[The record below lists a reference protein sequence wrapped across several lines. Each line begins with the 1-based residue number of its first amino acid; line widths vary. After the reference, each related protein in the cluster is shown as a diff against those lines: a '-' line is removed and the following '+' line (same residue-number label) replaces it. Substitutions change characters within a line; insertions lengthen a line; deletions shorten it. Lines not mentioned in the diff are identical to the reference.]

1 MFSMVLPGKTAHPIV
16 SLPRK
21 EDLWM
26 NSNEPNVPAELFPSI
41 ATQLRAALGNI
52 HFAAA
57 ALAPAEARER
67 DPKIDASAALFDQG
81 YYRLLRIVDNLTA
94 AEYLSRETV
103 ASPVDQDI
111 VAAVSDLCAQSAS
124 LAGLMKLRLTFSSQE
139 KSHVCAFHK
148 NLLEQLLFQL
158 LSNAFKFTPAG
169 GSIAVDLRFSGGQV
183 LLSVADTGCGISEE
197 LLPSLFDRYLH
208 SDLMNPPPHGLG
220 LGLSLCRR
228 IAEQHGGNM
237 MAESK
242 VGEGTRITLSIP
254 DRQTDR
260 VAVSDMPFD
269 YTGGFNHTL
278 LALSDALPPQAFRLK
293 EQD

>member
-1 MFSMVLPGKTAHPIV
+1 
-16 SLPRK
+16 
-21 EDLWM
+21 M
-26 NSNEPNVPAELFPSI
+26 NSNEPNIPAELFPSI

-67 DPKIDASAALFDQG
+67 NPKLDANAALFDQG
-81 YYRLLRIVDNLTA
+81 YYQLLRIVDNLTS
-94 AEYLSRETV
+94 AEYLSRET
-103 ASPVDQDI
+103 ATPPADQDL
-111 VAAVSDLCAQSAS
+111 VAPVSELCEQASS
-124 LAGLMKLRLTFSSQE
+124 LAALMKLRLTFVSQE
-139 KSHVCAFHK
+139 KSHVCAFYK
-148 NLLEQLLFQL
+148 SLLEQLLFQL

-169 GSIAVDLRFSGGQV
+169 GSITVDLKFSGGQA
-183 LLSVADTGCGISEE
+183 LLSVTDTGCGISEE

-220 LGLSLCRR
+220 LGLPLCRR
-228 IAEQHGGNM
+228 IAEQHGGSM

-242 VGEGTRITLSIP
+242 VGDGTRVTLSIP
-254 DRQTDR
+254 DRQTGR
-260 VAVSDMPFD
+260 APVSDVPFD
-269 YTGGFNHTL
+269 YAGGFNRTL